1 MLAAWDTDPM
11 SGRDEK
17 FGRPELGLSFRTTCA
32 TDSPLDDVLKRQKT
46 AVQKCGPEKSTVCGD
61 HPMAFHTTKIS
72 DLFVVCK
79 THQQKYTVDVRM
91 SPENL
96 YEINRALEMIA
107 SSVAW
112 CKKTLKHPFMKHYKT
127 TVVDVDR
134 EASESSERVKTIS
147 SSRCF
152 PSGTEMCDA
161 VVPRWSS
168 CESLE
173 NVSLVN
179 LPPPGDGRSGIKGS
193 GMKRV
198 Q

>member
-1 MLAAWDTDPM
+1 V
-11 SGRDEK
+11 
-17 FGRPELGLSFRTTCA
+17 
-32 TDSPLDDVLKRQKT
+32 VLKNLLFVEIIQWRFTPQK
-46 AVQKCGPEKSTVCGD
+46 
-61 HPMAFHTTKIS
+61 FR

-152 PSGTEMCDA
+152 PSGTEMGDA
-161 VVPRWSS
+161 VVPR
-168 CESLE
+168 
-173 NVSLVN
+173 
-179 LPPPGDGRSGIKGS
+179 
-193 GMKRV
+193 
-198 Q
+198 